1 MQRKESN
8 QSNYVKNVP
17 KYIVSL
23 NPRVYMGPKPN
34 QAKNQSQ
41 PPNSDLMNYS
51 WIDQFRDHIVSGLG
65 ASLIAKYWPTCI

>member
-51 WIDQFRDHIVSGLG
+51 
-65 ASLIAKYWPTCI
+65 